1 MLSEL
6 LAMRAADP
14 RRTPAISLLMRQQ
27 QHELDDEKNDAF
39 LAAAGEKGRGV
50 ASVSCWGSDGV
61 AGTLTLC
68 GSSSMRS

>member
-1 MLSEL
+1 MLTEL

-39 LAAAGEKGRGV
+39 LAAAGAGFG
-50 ASVSCWGSDGV
+50 GSR
-61 AGTLTLC
+61 LC
-68 GSSSMRS
+68 